1 MTPGP
6 STQPEGN
13 EGMPNHTIVGKMKA
27 DERGWP
33 QIHFAPEND
42 SLRTV
47 AAFLQEDVGVFLPS
61 CDDLL
66 QAIRGVLLGTEE
78 ESSWNG
84 DRFLLRIRRD
94 LVSMTDM
101 FGESGVNSAPIMI
114 DTFLLEPIV
123 DVWRDFVSELPRQ
136 RDFAGI

>member
-1 MTPGP
+1 
-6 STQPEGN
+6 
-13 EGMPNHTIVGKMKA
+13 MPNRTIIGKMKT

-66 QAIRGVLLGTEE
+66 QAIRGALLGTEE

-84 DRFLLRIRRD
+84 DRFLLRVRRD
-94 LVSMTDM
+94 LVRITDM
-101 FGESGVNSAPIMI
+101 FGEAGVNSPPVTIE
-114 DTFLLEPIV
+114 TPFLCLIV
-123 DVWRDFVSELPRQ
+123 DTWRDFVSELPRQ
-136 RDFAGI
+136 REFAGT